1 MTDGPF
7 PTSPDQEYFLAI
19 EDLFIRLRGAPLL
32 LSPTDW
38 QVAKGWREAGIPLTL
53 IERTLDDVFAKRRER
68 GAEDPVGSLRYVRRA
83 VERAWDEIQELTAPG
98 ATEEAPAFDLPGRL
112 HALAEALPEELS
124 ERSAWADRI
133 TSLDGSLEAVE
144 GELAALDEELLAA
157 ARETLSDAERE
168 EIEAEVERSL
178 AALAG
183 RLTPEQAERSRRELG
198 RRMARERLGVPVV
211 SLFGAAAAGL

>member
-7 PTSPDQEYFLAI
+7 AKSPDQEYFLAI

-68 GAEDPVGSLRYVRRA
+68 GAENPVGSLRYVRRA
-83 VERAWDEIQELTAPG
+83 VEGAWKEIRELTAPG
-98 ATEEAPAFDLPGRL
+98 ATEAAPAFDLPGRL
-112 HALAEALPEELS
+112 HALAEALPDELPD
-124 ERSAWADRI
+124 RSAWAERI

-144 GELAALDEELLAA
+144 GELAALDDELLEA

-198 RRMARERLGVPVV
+198 RRMARERLGLPVV
-211 SLFGAAAAGL
+211 SLFGAAAVGS